1 MSDDL
6 SAHPL
11 HSELPSIKAFQKG
24 QRVFVLGPHQWGF
37 IDAILD
43 TEDGIQYRV
52 VYWAGPQRFQLWVY
66 PREIATKNPNE

>member
-6 SAHPL
+6 TAHPL
-11 HSELPSIKAFQKG
+11 HGELPQIKAFSKG
-24 QRVFVLGPHQWGF
+24 QRVFVLGPQVWGF

-43 TEDGIQYRV
+43 TEDCVQYRV
-52 VYWAGPQRFQLWVY
+52 VYWFGPQRYQIWTY